1 MFSWYFLKIL
11 LSRFISHTAVLCYH
25 TIIIIIIVVA
35 LLWFACVRGCARQ
48 LHTAHKGSGQ
58 IQSNCGEATTLQD
71 KLIICA
77 VLLRL
82 LYMCLRYH
90 TIFTVTV
97 SVRVENFAFVYFYLV
112 ICNRLLRSTPLDFAF
127 EMSVLISRLN
137 ASTAAGEV
145 MQLK

>member
-1 MFSWYFLKIL
+1 
-11 LSRFISHTAVLCYH
+11 
-25 TIIIIIIVVA
+25 
-35 LLWFACVRGCARQ
+35 
-48 LHTAHKGSGQ
+48 
-58 IQSNCGEATTLQD
+58 
-71 KLIICA
+71 
-77 VLLRL
+77 
-82 LYMCLRYH
+82 MCLRYH
-90 TIFTVTV
+90 TTFTVTV